1 MPTIRHHLS
10 KLYQLH
16 ERHTRPLMVAFNWL
30 VVGAIIL
37 FLGYLFL
44 QVY

>member
-10 KLYQLH
+10 KLYRFH
-16 ERHTRPLMVAFNWL
+16 EKHTLPAMITFNWL
-30 VVGAIIL
+30 FIGAGIL

-44 QVY
+44 SVY

>member
-1 MPTIRHHLS
+1 MATVRHHLS

-16 ERHTRPLMVAFNWL
+16 ERHTRPVMVAFNWL
-30 VVGAIIL
+30 AVGAGIL

-44 QVY
+44 SVY